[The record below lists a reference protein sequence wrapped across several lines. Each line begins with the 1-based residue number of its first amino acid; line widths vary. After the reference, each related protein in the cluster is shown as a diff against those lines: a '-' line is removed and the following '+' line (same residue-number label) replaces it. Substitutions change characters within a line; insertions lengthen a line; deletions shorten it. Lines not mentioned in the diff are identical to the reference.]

1 MPADRVSFGWT
12 MRRRLIAI
20 VVLALGLAAGFRW
33 LLSTGVLL
41 ESTRAR
47 LVDDARRSL
56 GREVTVDRI
65 SGDPYRGL
73 VLTGVRVRSPAGVA
87 TGDFFTAPRITVYF
101 DSGRLLRDLA
111 ARRGV
116 IASITRI
123 DLERPFLVLARDS
136 RGRWNFSDLFAR
148 KPGAPAQPPAFRGT
162 VELREGSFAFSDA
175 LRLPR
180 RAGPNPPSPFASH
193 FDRITGTLDFRA
205 APQVGLV
212 LDAVNTDGRTPA
224 LLRAT
229 GKTILGEGTFDFDVD
244 ARGGSVDFWGP
255 YLVRLPWLDWSG
267 GTFDGRL
274 HLLASR
280 WGQKV
285 VLDYRGNLVMRDG
298 KAVLPAQA
306 TVLSNID
313 GPMSVDNLG
322 ITTDGMTMAV
332 DASPLWVRGTVMHHA
347 GVHLDLALRSEVLDL
362 RTLQRLFFPRARVQL
377 AGRMGGEARVVGPL
391 GVPRLEG
398 EIAHASGSI
407 NRQPFTDAS
416 GRFNYYGGV
425 LVFDDMSAASA
436 GGRLLGHARLNF
448 NAGSFFLLADARS
461 VDTQGLSGALNIA
474 PTLRGRA
481 SGVIAAAGAPGSV
494 IAQGRVEMDR
504 GQAMG
509 VGFDRLETIF
519 GYDAGRVD
527 LYRLEA
533 RSGPTRV
540 HASGKVS
547 RSGALDLSLTG
558 TAVNLSRLADRF
570 GLRRWLAGT
579 ADVQGRVQGSF
590 EAPELVGT
598 VRGRQGQLGPFPF
611 DEARGRVRVTTT
623 GLQTPGLV
631 LFDGPGRYFAA
642 GEIRWA
648 EPSRVNLTARA
659 ADVPAQRLLEIADI
673 PVRLSGTV
681 ESTVRLSGPM
691 HRPLAEGTMVMR
703 NGRIEGQPVDQAE
716 ASFRWTGSDL
726 LLDQFTARA
735 NSSLIEARGSVSRAG
750 QLGITFSAAGLD
762 LKDIAVLRTNAFRA
776 AGHIDLNGT
785 LGGTVQSPS
794 ITAAVLSSDLV
805 LNDQDFTRAEGAVQY
820 RQGRLQFAPL
830 TLSQDGGFFS
840 LSGVVVLRDDPVVD
854 VQIAARQGQ
863 LATLLGFA
871 GIEPPFAL
879 TGAMD
884 GAFSAFGPI
893 SSLRASLNFNLTDG
907 RIGDHQIRQASVGAT
922 LQNNAIMLRTFR
934 VVPAQGELVGAGRID
949 LRGKSE
955 VEFGGKGLS
964 LDLLRPLFG
973 IPWPLAGALDF
984 TLQLSGDLDDPLL
997 GLSADATDGTIRG
1010 VPFDKVSVQ
1019 AFYRNG
1025 QLNVEHGLWQW
1036 QEQRHKARLT
1046 GTVPFD
1052 VAHLQFD
1059 AVRPVNMRLELV
1071 DSDLTLLGLLTDKVE
1086 RAEGRLAGEV
1096 AISGT
1101 VARPHMEGTLTATN
1115 GTIKLRGID
1124 PPLTAVAGQVMLRE
1138 DSVQVVNRLS
1148 ARMGDG
1154 DVSLSGSLTLSNFL
1168 PNQFAL
1174 QLTADGARVEYPQ
1187 VFIGAIDTD
1196 LRITGT
1202 AGRPALAGTARL
1214 SSGDLFVTSLR
1225 DESTG
1230 DGQARLNP
1238 TLNVEIAAGD
1248 ALWVNVGSLRLQVHG
1263 TVRATQTW
1271 EQPELAGEV
1280 TAGRGTFVA
1289 FSNTFTLTEGTAT
1302 FSPFRGTTPVID
1314 AWAETRANIIRLPST
1329 TTAPPLPGAP
1339 PSPPVTP
1346 VQAVN
1351 ARVLLHITGP
1361 ADDLT
1366 LVLSSDPPFSRDEI
1380 IAGLARQ
1387 VGVTRLLEGESLENV
1402 LRAELGN
1409 ALFGTFG
1416 RAVARTF
1423 GFEEFAI
1430 EYDFSRPLTLRIGK
1444 LLIKNLYVTLT
1455 SEFGVPRRN
1464 VWGLEWRLTPNT
1476 MFAFSVDSFSKWDF
1490 QYRITYRF

>member
-1 MPADRVSFGWT
+1 M

-65 SGDPYRGL
+65 SGDPYRGI
-73 VLTGVRVRSPAGVA
+73 VLTGVRVGSPAGVA
-87 TGDFFTAPRITVYF
+87 TGDLFSAPRITVYF

-116 IASITRI
+116 IASITRV

-136 RGRWNFSDLFAR
+136 RGRWNFADLFAR
-148 KPGAPAQPPAFRGT
+148 KPGAPGQPPAFRGI
-162 VELREGSFAFSDA
+162 VEVREGSLTFSDA
-175 LRLPR
+175 LRLPQ

-193 FDRITGTLDFRA
+193 FDRISGTLDFRA
-205 APQVGLV
+205 APQVALA

-229 GKTILGEGTFDFDVD
+229 GKTTLGEGTFDFDLD
-244 ARGGSVDFWGP
+244 TRGASVDVWGP
-255 YLVRLPWLDWSG
+255 YIVRLPWLDWRG
-267 GTFDGRL
+267 GTLDGKL

-280 WGQKV
+280 WGQRI

-298 KAVLPAQA
+298 RAALLAQES
-306 TVLSNID
+306 VLSDID

-322 ITTDGMTMAV
+322 ITTDGMTLAV
-332 DASPLWVRGTVMHHA
+332 DGSPVWVRGSVMHHA
-347 GVHLDLALRSEVLDL
+347 GVHLDLALRSDVLDL
-362 RTLQRLFFPRARVQL
+362 RTLQRLFFPRARIQL
-377 AGRMGGEARVVGPL
+377 AGRIGAEARVVGPFN
-391 GVPRLEG
+391 VPRLEG
-398 EIAHASGSI
+398 EISHGSGSI
-407 NRQPFTDAS
+407 NRQAFSDAS
-416 GRFNYYGGV
+416 GRFSYYGGV
-425 LVFDDMSAASA
+425 LVFDDVSAASA
-436 GGRLLGHARLNF
+436 GGHLLGHARLNL

-461 VDTQGLSGALNIA
+461 LDMRGLSGVLDFD

-481 SGVIAAAGAPGSV
+481 SGVIAAAGVPGKV
-494 IAQGRVEMDR
+494 LAQGRVEMDR

-509 VGFDRLETIF
+509 VGFDRLESIF
-519 GYDAGRVD
+519 GYDAGHLD
-527 LYRLEA
+527 LHRLEA
-533 RSGPTRV
+533 RSGQTRV
-540 HASGKVS
+540 HASGKKG

-558 TAVNLSRLADRF
+558 TAVNLGRLADRF

-579 ADVQGRVQGSF
+579 ADIQGRVQGTL

-598 VRGRQGQLGPFPF
+598 VRGRQGHLGPFPF

-631 LFDGPGRYFAA
+631 LFDGPGRYFAT

-648 EPSRVNLTARA
+648 EPTRVDLTARA

-716 ASFRWTGSDL
+716 AAFRWTGSEL

-735 NSSLIEARGSVSRAG
+735 SASLIEARGSVSRTG
-750 QLGITFSAAGLD
+750 QLGITFTAGGLD
-762 LKDIAVLRTNAFRA
+762 LKDIAVLRTDAFRTD
-776 AGHIDLNGT
+776 GHVDLSGT
-785 LGGTVQSPS
+785 LGGTVQSPA
-794 ITAAVLSSDLV
+794 ITATVLSGDLI
-805 LNDQDFTRAEGAVQY
+805 LNGQRFTHTEGAVQY
-820 RQGRLQFAPL
+820 REGRLQFAPL
-830 TLSQDGGFFS
+830 TLNQGGGFFS
-840 LSGVVVLRDDPVVD
+840 LSGVVVLRDDPVLD
-854 VQIAARQGQ
+854 VQISARQGQ

-871 GIEPPFAL
+871 GLQLPFSL
-879 TGAMD
+879 TGSMD
-884 GAFSAFGPI
+884 GSFSAFGPL
-893 SSLRASLNFNLTDG
+893 SNLRASLNFNLTDG
-907 RIGDHQIRQASVGAT
+907 RVGDHQIRQASVGAT
-922 LQNNAIMLRTFR
+922 LQNNAITLRTFR
-934 VVPAQGELVGAGRID
+934 LVPAQGELVGAGRID
-949 LRGKSE
+949 LAGRSE

-973 IPWPLAGALDF
+973 IQWPIAGTLDL
-984 TLQLSGDLDDPLL
+984 TLQVSGSLNDPLI
-997 GLSADATDGTIRG
+997 GLSADATNGTVRG

-1019 AFYRNG
+1019 AFYRDG
-1025 QLNVEHGLWQW
+1025 QLSVEHGLWQW
-1036 QEQRHKARLT
+1036 QQQRHRARLT
-1046 GTVPFD
+1046 GTIPVD
-1052 VAHLQFD
+1052 VANWRFD
-1059 AVRPVNMRLELV
+1059 PVRPMSMRLELV
-1071 DSDLTLLGLLTDKVE
+1071 DSDLSLLGLLTDKVE
-1086 RAEGRLAGEV
+1086 QAEGRLAGEV
-1096 AISGT
+1096 AITGT
-1101 VARPHMEGTLTATN
+1101 AGRPHMEGTLTATD

-1124 PPLTAVAGQVMLRE
+1124 PPLTAVTGEIMLRE
-1138 DSVQVVNRLS
+1138 DSVHVVNRLT
-1148 ARMGDG
+1148 ARMGEG
-1154 DVSLSGSLTLSNFL
+1154 AVGVSGSLTLSNFL

-1174 QLTADGARVEYPQ
+1174 ELTADGARLEYPQ
-1187 VFIGAIDTD
+1187 VFIGALDTQ

-1202 AGRPALAGTARL
+1202 AAHPVVAGTARL
-1214 SSGDLFVTSLR
+1214 SKGDLFVTSLR
-1225 DESTG
+1225 RESAGNTASG
-1230 DGQARLNP
+1230 LNP
-1238 TLNVEIAAGD
+1238 ALNVEIAAGD

-1271 EQPELAGEV
+1271 NQPELAGEV
-1280 TAGRGTFVA
+1280 SADRGTFVA
-1289 FSNTFTLTEGTAT
+1289 FNNTFTLTEGSAA
-1302 FSPFRGTTPVID
+1302 FSPFRGITPVID
-1314 AWAETRANIIRLPST
+1314 AWAETRANIVRLPST
-1329 TTAPPLPGAP
+1329 PQSPAPGAP
-1339 PSPPVTP
+1339 QPLPVTP
-1346 VQAVN
+1346 VQVVN
-1351 ARVLLHITGP
+1351 ARVVLHITGP

-1366 LVLSSDPPFSRDEI
+1366 LILSSDPPFSREEI

-1387 VGVTRLLEGESLENV
+1387 VGVARLLEGESLENV

-1409 ALFGTFG
+1409 ALFGSFG
-1416 RAVARTF
+1416 RAVAQTF

-1430 EYDFSRPLTLRIGK
+1430 EYDFSRPLTLRVGK

-1455 SEFGVPRRN
+1455 SEFALPRRN

-1476 MFAFSVDSFSKWDF
+1476 MFAFSVDNFSKWEF
-1490 QYRITYRF
+1490 QYRLTYRF